1 MTEHVVFRRSPELRR
16 PYLLI
21 GLGGWPD
28 AGNVST
34 YSVSY
39 LKDKLECS
47 KFGEI
52 EPSGFYYYAFRRP
65 AVKIKAGL
73 TRSYRLP
80 RNELFY
86 WNNKEGAHDL
96 VVLLGVEPDLNW
108 PTYVESIL
116 RISKD
121 LNVQRIYAIGGVAD
135 RVPHTVETPVT
146 ASVSS
151 QNLADEV
158 TRQGMDLTEYAG
170 PSSVHSLIVHE
181 CSKAG
186 IEVISVWGHTPLYV
200 KKKNSKAAYHVL
212 RKVTKMMEITVDL
225 DDLIREGERL
235 NKRLDREAERNPQ
248 LRGLVESL
256 DAEYSLSRRR
266 PTYIT

>member
-1 MTEHVVFRRSPELRR
+1 MTEHLVFHQKVELRS

-34 YSVSY
+34 YSVTY

-52 EPSGFYYYAFRRP
+52 EPSGFYYYALRRP
-65 AVKIKAGL
+65 AVKIKGGV

-86 WNNKEGAHDL
+86 WRNKEGAHDL
-96 VVLLGVEPDLNW
+96 LILLGVEPDLNW
-108 PTYVESIL
+108 PMYVEAIL
-116 RISKD
+116 RISRD
-121 LNVQRIYAIGGVAD
+121 MNVPRIYAIGGVAD

-146 ASVSS
+146 ASVCKPD
-151 QNLADEV
+151 LADEV
-158 TRQGMDLTEYAG
+158 TRQGIELTEYAA

-186 IEVISVWGHTPLYV
+186 IEVISVWGHTP
-200 KKKNSKAAYHVL
+200 
-212 RKVTKMMEITVDL
+212 I
-225 DDLIREGERL
+225 
-235 NKRLDREAERNPQ
+235 
-248 LRGLVESL
+248 
-256 DAEYSLSRRR
+256 
-266 PTYIT
+266 